1 MKDRKEGPAKKRFT
15 MVGSSENVLRE
26 YCAFDILQ
34 CFLQDNLLSDQPLF
48 KIIQTFT
55 YQQN

>member
-1 MKDRKEGPAKKRFT
+1 

-34 CFLQDNLLSDQPLF
+34 CFPQESLLSDLPIC